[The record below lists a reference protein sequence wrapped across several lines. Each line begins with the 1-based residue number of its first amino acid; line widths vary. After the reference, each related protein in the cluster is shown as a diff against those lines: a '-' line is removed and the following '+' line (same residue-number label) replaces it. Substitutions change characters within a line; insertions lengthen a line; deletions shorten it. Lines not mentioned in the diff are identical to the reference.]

1 MSGSGGSGGYEY
13 QHNAIGYV
21 AAHILA
27 GKALDWDIETGAQD
41 IPIAVAAETNG
52 PGDDLCITLQN
63 DIVIELQAKHGLA
76 KDKLFDPLLK
86 LVKGL
91 HKNPAMHGVLLTDS
105 SASLTIRN
113 DLRKDLVRL
122 GQKRY
127 DGLKSIAL
135 EFQDQLSSV
144 NLPNQNWR

>member
-27 GKALDWDIETGAQD
+27 TEPLGWLETGAPD
-41 IPIAVAAETNG
+41 IPLAVAAETDG

-63 DIVIELQAKHGLA
+63 NVLVELQAKHGLK
-76 KDKLFDPLLK
+76 KDKLFKPLLK

-91 HKNPAMHGVLLTDS
+91 RENPNLYGVLLTDS
-105 SASLTIRN
+105 TASQTIRGYLRN
-113 DLRKDLVRL
+113 DLIKL
-122 GQKRY
+122 GQGRF
-127 DGLKSIAL
+127 DSLKPITQ
-135 EFQDQLSSV
+135 EFSGSAF
-144 NLPNQNWR
+144 